1 MHGVSLVVVVA
12 VHGASLIMVAVNVV
26 ARGVML
32 LLLLLLFMVL

>member
-1 MHGVSLVVVVA
+1 MHGVSLVVVA